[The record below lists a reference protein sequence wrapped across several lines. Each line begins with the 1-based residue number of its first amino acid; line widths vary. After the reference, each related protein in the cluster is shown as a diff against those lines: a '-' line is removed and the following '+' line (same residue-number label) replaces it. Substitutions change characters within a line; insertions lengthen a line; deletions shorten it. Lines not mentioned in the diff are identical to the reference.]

1 MKYFLTLVFSTL
13 LLTSCQN
20 QPVYNDGEVYSLK
33 YNDGRYKVVKVLGTN
48 KKNIY
53 LCIYDVVFNERP
65 ENLKADEFK
74 ECKMDTS
81 KYLDHNGDYVE
92 GSVKGSLLYPDERVS
107 FQETKPKLLFRFPV
121 TEEEKRRIIQYEN
134 RYPENKDN

>member
-1 MKYFLTLVFSTL
+1 MKYFLTFVLSIL
-13 LLTSCQN
+13 LLASCQN

-33 YNDGRYKVVKVLGTN
+33 FADGRYKVVKVLGTN

-53 LCIYDVVFNERP
+53 LCIYDEVFNAPPKDLNAEAHRI
-65 ENLKADEFK
+65 
-74 ECKMDTS
+74 CQIDTS
-81 KYLDHNGDYVE
+81 KHLDANGEYKE
-92 GSVKGSLLYPDERVS
+92 GSVKGSLFYPDDKVS
-107 FQETKPKLLFRFPV
+107 FQESKPKLLFRFPV